1 MSVRFEFVPESE
13 RIAYYA
19 ACDIAALP
27 SLYEPF
33 GIVSLEA
40 MAMEKPIIVGA
51 SGVSG
56 FRDQVIPSGTDQT
69 GVPVNGNDACDIA
82 WGISILLDDMDEA
95 ALMGKKA
102 RKLVERH
109 FTWDQV
115 ADSTIDVYE
124 DVAANETFY
133 YFLGT
138 PERLM

>member
-56 FRDQVIPSGTDQT
+56 FRDQAIPSGTDQ
-69 GVPVNGNDACDIA
+69 PV
-82 WGISILLDDMDEA
+82 ST
-95 ALMGKKA
+95 LMEMTHATSHGASASSSMIWVK
-102 RKLVERH
+102 
-109 FTWDQV
+109 
-115 ADSTIDVYE
+115 
-124 DVAANETFY
+124 
-133 YFLGT
+133 
-138 PERLM
+138 RL